1 MSRSDPPVR
10 LKADTTS
17 GSQADATTAV
27 ALLEQLA
34 DADDLS
40 ADDVRGVISAATRL
54 YANACTRA
62 GEELPP
68 LTESVSTTDA
78 ITLACALVRSQDLTP
93 FEMAMWF
100 SRGERRP

>member
-1 MSRSDPPVR
+1 MSPSD
-10 LKADTTS
+10 
-17 GSQADATTAV
+17 AV
-27 ALLEQLA
+27 MELEQLVSR
-34 DADDLS
+34 DDLTQ
-40 ADDVRGVISAATRL
+40 DDVRAIVSAATRL

-68 LTESVSTTDA
+68 VTAQVSTTDA

-100 SRGERRP
+100 SRGSKHP

>member
-1 MSRSDPPVR
+1 MSLSDTPQVR
-10 LKADTTS
+10 MKADTT
-17 GSQADATTAV
+17 TAV
-27 ALLEQLA
+27 TLLERLIEA
-34 DADDLS
+34 DSLS
-40 ADDVRGVISAATRL
+40 ADDVRGIVSATTRL

-68 LTESVSTTDA
+68 VTPQVSTTDA

-100 SRGERRP
+100 SRGRTHG